1 MTQSSLY
8 IQLIN
13 LCDLKARLGVGDEL
27 LDVVVLLLHVRAE
40 LLVLL
45 VQPLHLGWRRVVKML
60 NLLLLL
66 LLYLLLKDGVVA
78 LDLFLVHLKKSC

>member
-13 LCDLKARLGVGDEL
+13 LCDLKARLGVGDKL
-27 LDVVVLLLHVRAE
+27 LDVVVLLLHVCAE

-45 VQPLHLGWRRVVKML
+45 VQPLHLGRRRVVKMH

-66 LLYLLLKDGVVA
+66 VVWYLFLKDGVVA
-78 LDLFLVHLKKSC
+78 LDLFLVHLKNN

>member
-45 VQPLHLGWRRVVKML
+45 VQPLHLGWRRVIKML

>member
-1 MTQSSLY
+1 MRAY
-8 IQLIN
+8 LIFFLCIIAKFVN
-13 LCDLKARLGVGDEL
+13 LWDLKARLGVGNEL

-45 VQPLHLGWRRVVKML
+45 VQPLHLGWRMVNML

-66 LLYLLLKDGVVA
+66 LLLPLPQRW
-78 LDLFLVHLKKSC
+78 HSCS

>member
-27 LDVVVLLLHVRAE
+27 LDVVVLLLHIRAE

-66 LLYLLLKDGVVA
+66 YLFLKDGVVA

>member
-45 VQPLHLGWRRVVKML
+45 VQPLHLGRRRVVKKL
-60 NLLLLL
+60 NLLLVGW
-66 LLYLLLKDGVVA
+66 YLFLKDGIVA
-78 LDLFLVHLKKSC
+78 LDLFLVHLKNN

>member
-1 MTQSSLY
+1 M
-8 IQLIN
+8 
-13 LCDLKARLGVGDEL
+13 CDLKARLGVGDEL

-45 VQPLHLGWRRVVKML
+45 VQPLHLGRRRVVNML
-60 NLLLLL
+60 NLLLVGW
-66 LLYLLLKDGVVA
+66 YLFLKDGVVA